1 MSNPSDSGRHDTV
14 TRRRLLYAVPAVASG
29 TATLAAVDILARMG
43 TGRFDPHDVAS
54 PVIGRLVPD
63 FALPRQAPGTGFSA
77 ADLRHNAGPVLVNF
91 FASWCVPCVAELPTL
106 AGLAGRLPLWGIAYK
121 DAPAGAAGFIARS
134 GVAYARLGADRP
146 GTVAIDW
153 GVTGVPESFLVDR
166 HGVIRGHWV
175 GGLTDALV
183 AGDLLPRAAPL

>member
-1 MSNPSDSGRHDTV
+1 MSGPGDSRSGDIV
-14 TRRRLLYAVPAVASG
+14 TRRRLLYAAPLVAAG
-29 TATLAAVDILARMG
+29 AATFAALDILARMG

-54 PVIGRLVPD
+54 PVLGRAVPD
-63 FALPRQAPGTGFSA
+63 FSLPPQAPGTGFSA
-77 ADLRHNAGPVLVNF
+77 VDLRHNAGPVLVNF

-106 AGLAGRLPLWGIAYK
+106 AALATRLPLWGIAYK
-121 DAPAGAAGFIARS
+121 DAQAGAAGFIARS

-153 GVTGVPESFLVDR
+153 GVTGVPESFLVDH

-175 GGLTDALV
+175 GGLTDELV
-183 AGDLLPRAAPL
+183 AGELLPRAGSL